1 MESLFI
7 DMSILFLSL
16 PSYSGAGDGGDG
28 MCSSI
33 LSGAGTPPGEEGS
46 GSNSCLV
53 SNIKI
58 TFSDTVTR
66 TRNFKEAE
74 CAQTQSCPQ
83 IIFFL
88 STVEND

>member
-33 LSGAGTPPGEEGS
+33 LSGAGTPPGGR
-46 GSNSCLV
+46 GLWLQLLSCV
-53 SNIKI
+53 QHQ
-58 TFSDTVTR
+58 DH
-66 TRNFKEAE
+66 
-74 CAQTQSCPQ
+74 
-83 IIFFL
+83 FL
-88 STVEND
+88 